1 MKLATWADSNIGL
14 VRKTNQDA
22 IGPFPELSLF
32 VVADGMGGRSG
43 GEIASGL
50 AVETIR
56 QVIAHDPVASSPKPD
71 MPHER
76 PRFWDV
82 LRGIR
87 QPNAPR
93 VPADGP
99 DLQGAVALANQRVYE
114 TGQSHP
120 ESPRG
125 SMGTTVVVLFC
136 ALSQRQ
142 AYWAHVGDSRL
153 YRVRK
158 GELTLLTAD
167 HTLFGEPFLEQTSVP
182 FDLPHTNR
190 LIRAIGIE
198 PTVEVTFGS
207 DELRVGDLYLLCT
220 DGVSGM
226 VAPADLRDLLLKP
239 APLSDTGKALIEL
252 ALAAGGRD
260 NASAMLVRV
269 SED

>member
-1 MKLATWADSNIGL
+1 
-14 VRKTNQDA
+14 
-22 IGPFPELSLF
+22 
-32 VVADGMGGRSG
+32 
-43 GEIASGL
+43 
-50 AVETIR
+50 
-56 QVIAHDPVASSPKPD
+56 
-71 MPHER
+71 
-76 PRFWDV
+76 
-82 LRGIR
+82 
-87 QPNAPR
+87 

-99 DLQGAVALANQRVYE
+99 DLQSAVALANQRVYE

-198 PTVEVTFGS
+198 PTVDVTFGS
-207 DELRVGDLYLLCT
+207 MSC
-220 DGVSGM
+220 
-226 VAPADLRDLLLKP
+226 APAISICCAPMAYP
-239 APLSDTGKALIEL
+239 AWSRRPTC
-252 ALAAGGRD
+252 
-260 NASAMLVRV
+260 ASSCSSRRRSRIPASR
-269 SED
+269 